1 MRQKYVL
8 IGHLYILCVE
18 KLSCRRTIYS
28 SFAAKNIRKMV
39 TTFNL
44 RSVMWR
50 GWFICSKKTLYYIF
64 EGLIILTDH
73 SFPFLTIIIL
83 LVFLGNRETA
93 FIYAITSAAVTHSVA
108 RACAEGSI
116 YSCSCDYNL
125 KQPSGKDWEWGGC
138 SDNAKFGHKFSRK
151 FVDVLEKGRD
161 FRYMMNLHNNEA
173 GRVVSKPYM

>member
-1 MRQKYVL
+1 
-8 IGHLYILCVE
+8 
-18 KLSCRRTIYS
+18 
-28 SFAAKNIRKMV
+28 
-39 TTFNL
+39 
-44 RSVMWR
+44 MWR
-50 GWFICSKKTLYYIF
+50 GWFICSKKTLYYIC

-173 GRVVSKPYM
+173 GRVVSKPYMLLYKNHADCRIL